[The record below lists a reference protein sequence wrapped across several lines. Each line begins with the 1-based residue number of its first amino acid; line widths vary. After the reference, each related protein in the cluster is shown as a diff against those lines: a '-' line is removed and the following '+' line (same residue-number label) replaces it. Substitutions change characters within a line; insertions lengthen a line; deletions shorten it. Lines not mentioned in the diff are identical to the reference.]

1 MTSTVLFIALF
12 VWILSYLRLPYIS
25 FPQVNVV
32 QRCNFATLNAIGVLM
47 VYLIF
52 LLSQ

>member
-12 VWILSYLRLPYIS
+12 VWIISYMRLPKWT
-25 FPQVNVV
+25 FPQVNVL
-32 QRCNFATLNAIGVLM
+32 QRSNFATLNAIGVLM